1 MSFRTFVTGAALS
14 LCTALSVQA
23 DEIRFATVDGEGS
36 LLDNVYWSYTEVFNT
51 ILQAQT
57 SGEYS
62 LAVFPNSQLG
72 DLESLLE
79 QTARGSIQAVAG
91 ISAGH
96 LQSYSDTAAVLE
108 MPYVFPNTKVAR
120 AVMNGAFGDMLS
132 DRIAEETGLRIISY
146 LPSAFRS
153 FSSSTKLIK
162 TPDDMVGMK
171 MRTQQIPIHVAMVEA
186 LGANPTPIAWA
197 ELYSALQTGVVDG
210 QENAPYTI
218 LLANLQEVQTY
229 YTLDNHLV
237 NMPIVVMNEAYY
249 QSLSDDV
256 KATID
261 YAAAEAAFAFL
272 GIVKAKESQDLATI
286 RSAGVEIYQPSP
298 AEFQM
303 FVDKVQ
309 GPIEGIVSEI
319 VGQDL
324 IDELK
329 SAVAAELK

>member
-1 MSFRTFVTGAALS
+1 
-14 LCTALSVQA
+14 
-23 DEIRFATVDGEGS
+23 
-36 LLDNVYWSYTEVFNT
+36 
-51 ILQAQT
+51 
-57 SGEYS
+57 
-62 LAVFPNSQLG
+62 
-72 DLESLLE
+72 
-79 QTARGSIQAVAG
+79 
-91 ISAGH
+91 
-96 LQSYSDTAAVLE
+96 
-108 MPYVFPNTKVAR
+108 
-120 AVMNGAFGDMLS
+120 
-132 DRIAEETGLRIISY
+132 
-146 LPSAFRS
+146 
-153 FSSSTKLIK
+153 
-162 TPDDMVGMK
+162 MVGMK